1 MADLQDMLGQ
11 MHEEVIY
18 QVLED
23 LRNGDRK
30 ARVEALAL
38 LKQNNI
44 QAVAQ
49 EGSTLAKLAG
59 KLNFDSMQDKVV
71 EFKRPP
77 AVG

>member
-1 MADLQDMLGQ
+1 MLWQ

-30 ARVEALAL
+30 ARAEALAL
-38 LKQNNI
+38 LKQNGVT
-44 QAVAQ
+44 AVAQ

-59 KLNFDSMQDKVV
+59 KLNFDNMQEKVV

>member
-30 ARVEALAL
+30 ARAEALAL
-38 LKQNNI
+38 LKQNNVT
-44 QAVAQ
+44 AVAQ

>member
-1 MADLQDMLGQ
+1 MADLQEMLGQ

-30 ARVEALAL
+30 ARAEALAL
-38 LKQNNI
+38 LKQNNVT
-44 QAVAQ
+44 AVAQ

-59 KLNFDSMQDKVV
+59 KLNFDNMQEKVV

-77 AVG
+77 AAV

>member
-1 MADLQDMLGQ
+1 MADLQDLLGQ

-30 ARVEALAL
+30 ARAEALAL
-38 LKQNNI
+38 LKQNGVT
-44 QAVAQ
+44 AVAQ

-59 KLNFDSMQDKVV
+59 KLNFDSMQEKVV

>member
-1 MADLQDMLGQ
+1 

-30 ARVEALAL
+30 ARAEALAL
-38 LKQNNI
+38 LKQNGI

>member
-30 ARVEALAL
+30 ARAEALAL
-38 LKQNNI
+38 LKQNGVT
-44 QAVAQ
+44 AVAQ

-59 KLNFDSMQDKVV
+59 KLNFDNMQEKVV

>member
-30 ARVEALAL
+30 ARAEALAL
-38 LKQNNI
+38 LKQNGI
-44 QAVAQ
+44 SAVAQ

>member
-30 ARVEALAL
+30 ARAEALAL
-38 LKQNNI
+38 LKQNGVT
-44 QAVAQ
+44 AVAQ
-49 EGSTLAKLAG
+49 EGSTLAKLAN

>member
-1 MADLQDMLGQ
+1 MADLQEMLGQ

-30 ARVEALAL
+30 ARAEALAL
-38 LKQNNI
+38 LKQNNVT
-44 QAVAQ
+44 AVAQ

-59 KLNFDSMQDKVV
+59 KLNFYNMQEKVV

-77 AVG
+77 AAV

>member
-30 ARVEALAL
+30 ARAEALAL
-38 LKQNNI
+38 LKQNGI

>member
-1 MADLQDMLGQ
+1 MADLQEMLGQ

-30 ARVEALAL
+30 ARAEALAL
-38 LKQNNI
+38 LKQNGI